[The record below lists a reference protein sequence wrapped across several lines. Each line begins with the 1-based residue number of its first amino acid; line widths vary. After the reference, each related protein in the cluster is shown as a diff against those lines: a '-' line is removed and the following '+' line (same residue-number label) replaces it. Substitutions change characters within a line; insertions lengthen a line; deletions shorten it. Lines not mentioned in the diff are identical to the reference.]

1 LKLRRKLTAPV
12 SAVFLMIVAGLAF
25 AFLQAKTEYPPPIL
39 DPQFELWV
47 SDRELGGS
55 KPLVWELQ
63 YAKGA
68 GDQVAVRETVV
79 ADRKA
84 LEIQIFQD
92 GVDDRWAY
100 AYLSQMIDGAR
111 LRALF
116 SQKLGVWIFSEKSC
130 ACQGTL
136 ASQSTVFGVETND
149 GMHTLT
155 VVFSAETSEPEEAL
169 RHRTVFLQTPP
180 GQWIYQ
186 TINVTKEYADA
197 HWNLPER
204 LLFSIVLGAAGRATG
219 THVGYVHGFSQTASG
234 TVDSTEEKEPKSN
247 ALSSTDCVS
256 LPKRAC
262 SRLVDRRVDPRAS
275 QGFNQGP

>member
-12 SAVFLMIVAGLAF
+12 SAVFLIIVAGF
-25 AFLQAKTEYPPPIL
+25 AFTYLQAKPEYPPPIL
-39 DPQFELWV
+39 DPQFDLWV

-79 ADRKA
+79 ADRRA

-92 GVDDRWAY
+92 GVDDKWAY
-100 AYLSQMIDGAR
+100 VYLSQMIDSAR
-111 LRALF
+111 LSALL
-116 SQKLGVWIFSEKSC
+116 SEKLGVWIFLENSC
-130 ACQGTL
+130 ACQGTS

-149 GMHTLT
+149 GMHTLRL
-155 VVFSAETSEPEEAL
+155 VFSAEASEPQEFL
-169 RHRTVFLQTPP
+169 GQRTVFLQTPP

-186 TINVTKEYADA
+186 TINVTKQYADA

-204 LLFSIVLGAAGRATG
+204 LSFSIVLGAAGYASG
-219 THVGYVHGFSQTASG
+219 MHVGYVHGFSWTASG
-234 TVDSTEEKEPKSN
+234 TVDSTQEKDPKSN
-247 ALSSTDCVS
+247 ALSSTDCLS
-256 LPKRAC
+256 LPRRAC
-262 SRLVDRRVDPRAS
+262 CRLVDRRVDVGPS
-275 QGFNQGP
+275 QGFNQ

>member
-1 LKLRRKLTAPV
+1 LKLGRKLTAPV
-12 SAVFLMIVAGLAF
+12 SAVFLIIVAGLAF
-25 AFLQAKTEYPPPIL
+25 TFLHAKPEYPPPIL

-68 GDQVAVRETVV
+68 GDQIAVRETVV

-84 LEIQIFQD
+84 IEIQIFQD
-92 GVDDRWAY
+92 GVDDEWAY
-100 AYLSQMIDGAR
+100 VYLSQMIDSAR

-116 SQKLGVWIFSEKSC
+116 SEKLGVWIFLENSC
-130 ACQGTL
+130 ACQGTS
-136 ASQSTVFGVETND
+136 AYQSSVFGVETND

-155 VVFSAETSEPEEAL
+155 LAFSAETSEPEEFL
-169 RHRTVFLQTPP
+169 RHRTVFLHTPP

-186 TINVTKEYADA
+186 TINVTKQYADA

-204 LLFSIVLGAAGRATG
+204 LSFSIVLGAAGHATG
-219 THVGYVHGFSQTASG
+219 THVGYVHGFSRTASG
-234 TVDSTEEKEPKSN
+234 TVNSTQEKDPKSN

-256 LPKRAC
+256 LPRRAC
-262 SRLVDRRVDPRAS
+262 SRLVDRRVDLTAS
-275 QGFNQGP
+275 QGFNQRP